1 MRILMIAPQPFMEP
15 RGVPFSVYY
24 HVKVLGMMGY
34 EIDLVTYPIGK
45 PVNLPGLSIYRTP
58 PIPFLHGVKVG
69 PSLAKIPLDFL
80 VLLTALWRLCLKRYK
95 YVYTHEEAGL
105 MGVLLS
111 WLFGCKHLYYMHSDL
126 AQQTVSSEFTKN
138 RLLLRCVDAVQRLIV
153 RKADAVIAICPDI
166 AATAKRIAPEKPV
179 HMIENIAVD
188 EEMPPGNANDAAQ
201 LRQRLNLGDGPV
213 LLYTGTLESYQG
225 IDLLLQS
232 AVLVHAASPE
242 ARYVIAGGKPEQVAK
257 WRRLTEELGI
267 TDSVCFVGQR
277 PIEEMPQYT
286 ALADILLSSRSK
298 GTNTPLKLYT
308 YLRSG
313 KPILATN
320 ILSHTQILNPE
331 VAMLVPATPE
341 GLAQGA
347 LELLQNPRQALA
359 LGESGQ
365 RFAQEHYS
373 WPVFLEKCRQVYSE
387 FNAGKHLREQ
397 VYVAQ

>member
-1 MRILMIAPQPFMEP
+1 
-15 RGVPFSVYY
+15 
-24 HVKVLGMMGY
+24 
-34 EIDLVTYPIGK
+34 
-45 PVNLPGLSIYRTP
+45 
-58 PIPFLHGVKVG
+58 
-69 PSLAKIPLDFL
+69 
-80 VLLTALWRLCLKRYK
+80 
-95 YVYTHEEAGL
+95 
-105 MGVLLS
+105 
-111 WLFGCKHLYYMHSDL
+111 MHSDL

-188 EEMPPGNANDAAQ
+188 EEMPPGNANDVAQ

-232 AVLVHAASPE
+232 AVLVHATSPE

-277 PIEEMPQYT
+277 PLEEMPQYT
-286 ALADILLSSRSK
+286 ALADILLSTRSK

-308 YLRSG
+308 
-313 KPILATN
+313 
-320 ILSHTQILNPE
+320 
-331 VAMLVPATPE
+331 
-341 GLAQGA
+341 
-347 LELLQNPRQALA
+347 
-359 LGESGQ
+359 
-365 RFAQEHYS
+365 
-373 WPVFLEKCRQVYSE
+373 
-387 FNAGKHLREQ
+387 
-397 VYVAQ
+397 